1 MIRCGK
7 CKDAHATVAD
17 VRACYFPTPDITIP
31 NGTYTVWMADTERHF
46 TLRFKPDFRPGHNAQ
61 VVEYLHGPDNTTDFT
76 GCAFFDRGTVI
87 MWRKYTHSDLRRK
100 IELAVSLLA
109 GDPAAGQHAY
119 AMRSSRCGKC
129 NRKLTVPASLFAGL
143 GPECAKKV
151 A

>member
-7 CKDAHATVAD
+7 CKDLHDNVAD
-17 VRACYFPTPDITIP
+17 VRACYFPTPDARIP
-31 NGTYTVWMADTERHF
+31 DGTYTVYDPSIEMHY
-46 TLRFKPDFRPGHNAQ
+46 TLRFKPDFRPGHTAQ
-61 VVEYLHGPDNTTDFT
+61 VVEYLHGPDNTTNFT
-76 GCAFFDRGTVI
+76 GCAFLVDSTVV
-87 MWRKYTHSDLRRK
+87 MWRKFTHSDLRRK

-109 GDPAAGQHAY
+109 GDPTVGQQAY
-119 AMRSSRCGKC
+119 ALRSSRCARC